1 MLESIH
7 SFLYK
12 KNFGQG
18 GMPESFLKKYTN
30 LAPKVSSLYS
40 SYKKSSQ
47 EFKRVHKKE
56 SSLYS
61 PYKLYVKGG
70 G

>member
-40 SYKKSSQ
+40 SYKEKSSQ
-47 EFKRVHKKE
+47 ERVLTIFTIQTICKRWWINQ
-56 SSLYS
+56 
-61 PYKLYVKGG
+61 
-70 G
+70 